1 MDNLKFELTNE
12 DRKYLGLE
20 PVQDNWERVKLSD
33 TTYLYFEGNTIKK
46 YIYISNDDYYLEAK
60 MDYEQLKIEQYYY
73 QKLIEEILKK
83 LRHH

>member
-33 TTYLYFEGNTIKK
+33 TTYLYFEGKSIF
-46 YIYISNDDYYLEAK
+46 IYLK
-60 MDYEQLKIEQYYY
+60 MI
-73 QKLIEEILKK
+73 II
-83 LRHH
+83 